1 MPQVSWVT
9 NVHPGHLVRL
19 KDLFHSSLGL
29 QLDPRQSDEQFQL
42 WEQHNLPRQ
51 ERHRAV
57 QVTLRWKDSRTH
69 RCQISVISEEQDH
82 PESTECWALA
92 LKLQRLLQPVKP

>member
-1 MPQVSWVT
+1 MPEVSWMT
-9 NVHPGHLVRL
+9 SVHPGHLVRL
-19 KDLFHSSLGL
+19 KGLLKSSLGL
-29 QLDPRQSDEQFQL
+29 QINPRRSDEQFQL

-51 ERHRAV
+51 ERHQGV

-69 RCQISVISEEQDH
+69 RCQITVISKEEDH

-92 LKLQRLLQPVKP
+92 IKLKRLLLPIRP